1 MTSRVRSKFSRRR
14 LLGSLPAAGAVALL
28 SNTGTRL
35 AAAKSDAS
43 SRYFAGSG
51 HNLRGSFLRQ
61 WSMLGGEKAVGEPI
75 SEEGFRDGIGIVQS
89 FEGITLLLDPA
100 QQPPAD
106 VAGVPLP
113 QDFIAS
119 FVPAGAL
126 ERTDGCPNDAFFCQ
140 YFPQTGH
147 SVSGRFASYWGN
159 AGDISVLGLPVSEPF
174 VDSASGKTTQVF
186 ERAILVDHGESDVRL
201 AKIGRQVN
209 ADLIDAGDPSF
220 PPAPPMGGVTWLINS
235 PEGLRLRSGP
245 SLTADIVQLLPDA
258 AEFIIAGDEKADWV
272 AGYADGY
279 SGWVSSEFLKTPPP
293 LPTIDPKDWNPKV
306 WQGATLGDTNVRAEP
321 TTVSDVLELKVDR
334 SSIVVVDWVKG
345 EELFPGADEWAKLE
359 GQGYIYARNVG
370 RNAPVLPTPLPKNAP
385 KSGRWI
391 DVHLTQQLITL
402 YEDRDPVRVV
412 VTTTGMPGWETPPG
426 EYTILW
432 RVPNETMSSGAIGA
446 EHFFKLED
454 VLYTQYFTDE
464 GHAIHYA
471 WWRTPE
477 TIGRP
482 GSHGCLNVLLD
493 DSEFMWN
500 WASIGT
506 PVIVHQD

>member
-1 MTSRVRSKFSRRR
+1 MRSKFGIRFSRRR
-14 LLGSLPAAGAVALL
+14 LISALSAGSAAALL
-28 SNTGTRL
+28 GKRSDKHV
-35 AAAKSDAS
+35 AARDS
-43 SRYFAGSG
+43 SANRYFAETG
-51 HNLRGSFLRQ
+51 HNLRGSFLDQ
-61 WSMLGGEKAVGEPI
+61 WTMLGGEKAVGLPI
-75 SEEGFRDGIGIVQS
+75 SEEGFREGTGIVQS
-89 FEGITLLLDPA
+89 FEGITLLLDPS

-113 QDFIAS
+113 RSFIEQLAPS
-119 FVPAGAL
+119 EAL
-126 ERTDGCPNDAFFCQ
+126 KRTENCPKDAFFCQ

-159 AGDISVLGLPVSEPF
+159 AGDLSVLGMPVSEPF
-174 VDSASGKTTQVF
+174 PDSATGKTTQVF
-186 ERAILVDHGESDVRL
+186 ERAVLVDFGKSDVRL
-201 AKIGRQVN
+201 APIGRQVD
-209 ADLIDAGDPSF
+209 AALIEAGDPSF
-220 PPAPPMGGVTWLINS
+220 PPAPPMGGTTKLIES
-235 PEGLRLRSGP
+235 PEGLRLRAGP
-245 SLTADIVQLLPDA
+245 GLTSDIVQVLPDA
-258 AEFIIAGDEKADWV
+258 AEFIIAGDENSDWV

-279 SGWVSSEFLKTPPP
+279 SGWVSSEYLKSPPP

-321 TTVSDVLELKVDR
+321 TTESGVLELALDR
-334 SSIVVVDWVKG
+334 SQIVVVDWVKG
-345 EELFPGADEWAKLE
+345 EEVFPGADGWAKLD

-370 RNAPVLPTPLPKNAP
+370 RNAPVLPTPLPRNAP
-385 KSGRWI
+385 KTGRWI

-432 RVPNETMSSGAIGA
+432 RVPNETMTSGAIGA

-493 DSEFMWN
+493 DSEFLWN

-506 PVIVHQD
+506 PVIVHKD

>member
-1 MTSRVRSKFSRRR
+1 MAPSFRSRLSRRR
-14 LLGSLPAAGAVALL
+14 LLGAFTAAGAL
-28 SNTGTRL
+28 SVLSFRSEREVTAQDESPNN
-35 AAAKSDAS
+35 
-43 SRYFAGSG
+43 YFAETG
-51 HNLRGSFLRQ
+51 HNLRGSFLTQ
-61 WSMLGGEKAVGEPI
+61 WQMLGGEQAVGLPT
-75 SEEGFRDGIGIVQS
+75 SEEGFRDGTGIVQS
-89 FEGITLLLDPA
+89 FESITLLLDPS

-106 VAGVPLP
+106 VAGVLLP
-113 QDFIAS
+113 ADFIKS
-119 FVPAGAL
+119 FAPADAL
-126 ERTDGCPNDAFFCQ
+126 KRTDACPTDAFFCQ
-140 YFPQTGH
+140 YFPQSGH

-159 AGDISVLGLPVSEPF
+159 AGDLSVLGMPVSEPYK
-174 VDSASGKTTQVF
+174 DIDSGKTTQVF
-186 ERAILVDHGESDVRL
+186 ERAVLVDFGENDVRL
-201 AKIGRQVN
+201 ARIGNEIDQ
-209 ADLIDAGDPSF
+209 ALIDGGDPSF
-220 PPAPPMGGVTWLINS
+220 PPAPPMGGTTKLINS

-245 SLTADIVQLLPDA
+245 GLTSNIVEVLPDS
-258 AEFIIAGDEKADWV
+258 AEFILSADTKSDWV

-279 SGWVSSEFLKTPPP
+279 SGWVSSEFLKEPPP
-293 LPTIDPKDWNPKV
+293 LPTIDPKDWNIKV
-306 WQGATLGDTNVRAEP
+306 WQGATLGETNVRADSSTQSEAI
-321 TTVSDVLELKVDR
+321 ELKVDR

-359 GQGYIYARNVG
+359 NQGYIYARNVG

-385 KSGRWI
+385 KTGRWI
-391 DVHLTQQLITL
+391 DVQLTQQLMTL

-412 VTTTGMPGWETPPG
+412 VMTSGMAGWETPPG

-454 VLYTQYFTDE
+454 VLYTQYFTNE

-493 DSEFMWN
+493 DSRFMWD
-500 WASIGT
+500 WADIGT
-506 PVIVHQD
+506 PVIVHKD